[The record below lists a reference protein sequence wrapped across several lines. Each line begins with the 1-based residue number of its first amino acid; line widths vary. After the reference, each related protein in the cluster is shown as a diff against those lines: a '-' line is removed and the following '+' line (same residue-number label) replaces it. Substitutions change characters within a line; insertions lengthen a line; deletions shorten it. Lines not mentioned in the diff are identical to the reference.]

1 MTQSKKLAKHFEF
14 IELAFYQSPSYAKSL
29 LLFCIL
35 KPTLDH
41 FMKKLIPILSLT
53 VLSSCSNTT
62 QLKANLVPPQQESL
76 PTLQAE
82 APQIVSTKQKNV
94 KKVATTLSHSGKL
107 AGKQGVASWYGK
119 QFHGKKTAT
128 GELFDMYAMTAAHNS
143 LPLDSYAE
151 ITNVENHRTVIVRI
165 NDRGPFYDH
174 RILDLSYS
182 AAKQLGMDEAG
193 TSKVAIKSIPAEQA
207 LKQLQKQNLPIYL
220 QVGSFNDKKMA
231 QALQK
236 NISKQHLSDVK
247 IAASSHKGA
256 TLYKVQLPIKSSR
269 HAGELNDKLAKL
281 GITDTQFV
289 TETN

>member
-1 MTQSKKLAKHFEF
+1 
-14 IELAFYQSPSYAKSL
+14 
-29 LLFCIL
+29 
-35 KPTLDH
+35 
-41 FMKKLIPILSLT
+41 MKKLIPILSLT

-62 QLKANLVPPQQESL
+62 QLKANLVPSQQENL
-76 PTLQAE
+76 PTLQAQ
-82 APQIVSTKQKNV
+82 ATQVVSTKQKSVKNV
-94 KKVATTLSHSGKL
+94 SSHSGKL
-107 AGKQGVASWYGK
+107 TGVKQGVASWYGN

-207 LKQLQKQNLPIYL
+207 LKQLQKQNQPVYL
-220 QVGSFNDKKMA
+220 QVGTFNDKKMA

-236 NISKQHLSDVK
+236 NIHKQHLSDVK
-247 IAASSHKGA
+247 IAASSHKGS
-256 TLYKVQLPIKSSR
+256 TLYKVQLPIKSSH
-269 HAGELNDKLAKL
+269 HASELNDKLAKL